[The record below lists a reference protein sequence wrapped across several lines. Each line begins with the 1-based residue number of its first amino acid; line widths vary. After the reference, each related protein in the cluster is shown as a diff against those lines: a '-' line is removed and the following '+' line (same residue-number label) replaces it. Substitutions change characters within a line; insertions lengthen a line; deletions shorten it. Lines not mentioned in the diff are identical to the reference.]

1 MRHRCVDVDIDLA
14 YHRVVDRGDR
24 RVLIHRIERK
34 GGRAVLLV
42 ADDPLLELV
51 AFALRSLDGERRA
64 LPDLVIFELCS
75 IRRNTGVGLFD
86 RHRPRIKVV
95 DDVVD
100 AIRIGRDAVL
110 LRPDHKVVHA
120 HGLRVAREEDGVSV
134 ALHITLHPVVAVIVI
149 HAVLDG
155 RTVGGAAGGDLELAV
170 DELVGIVGHGIDA
183 PGHVD
188 RRRLYR
194 FRSLGHGHLY
204 RHRVHV
210 HRNLDF
216 ALIARDGDMHR
227 YLAARGHGDHAVLD
241 EVAQAGILAPVN
253 VQLHGGADVRLGRDL
268 DGQGVEEIDLGRAHL
283 RRGVHGVNAN
293 NRGLRGLEL
302 GGLYVQRAVVAALH
316 LCGLSAFLVAGLHG
330 HRGALAAAKVQAGLR
345 VVIDPDARH
354 VGRAALGRAA
364 HLLLAAIGGDLVPAH
379 LDRCSCSAARA
390 VIRAYEGGL
399 RRQLLARFGRRHG
412 QLARGH
418 AVGVDRD
425 QVHVV
430 LRHGERE
437 AGLVGAGLRDVAV
450 DGVQAGRLVAV
461 PVPKDLVRIL

>member
-14 YHRVVDRGDR
+14 YHRVVDGGDR

-42 ADDPLLELV
+42 ADNPLLEPV
-51 AFALRSLDGERRA
+51 ALALRSLDRERRA
-64 LPDLVIFELCS
+64 LPNLAIFNLCS
-75 IRRNTGVGLFD
+75 IRRNTRVGLFD

-100 AIRIGRDAVL
+100 AIRIGRDAAL
-110 LRPDHKVVHA
+110 LCPDHKVVHA
-120 HGLRVAREEDGVSV
+120 HGLRIAREEDSVNV
-134 ALHITLHPVVAVIVI
+134 ALHAALYPVVAVIVI

-155 RTVGGAAGGDLELAV
+155 RAIGSTAGGDFELAV

-188 RRRLYR
+188 RRRLHR
-194 FRSLGHGHLY
+194 FRGLGHGHLY

-210 HRNLDF
+210 HRDLDF
-216 ALIARDGDMHR
+216 VLIARNGDVHR
-227 YLAARGHGDHAVLD
+227 YLAALRHGDHAVLD
-241 EVAQAGILAPVN
+241 KVAQARVLAPVN
-253 VQLHGGADVRLGRDL
+253 VQLHGGADVCLGRDL
-268 DGQGVEEIDLGRAHL
+268 DGQGVEEVDLGRAHL
-283 RRGVHGVNAN
+283 RRGVHGVDAH

-354 VGRAALGRAA
+354 IGRAEFGRAT

-379 LDRCSCSAARA
+379 LDRCGCSAARA
-390 VIRAYEGGL
+390 VIRTHKGSF

-430 LRHGERE
+430 LWHGERE

-450 DGVQAGRLVAV
+450 DGVQAGRLVAI